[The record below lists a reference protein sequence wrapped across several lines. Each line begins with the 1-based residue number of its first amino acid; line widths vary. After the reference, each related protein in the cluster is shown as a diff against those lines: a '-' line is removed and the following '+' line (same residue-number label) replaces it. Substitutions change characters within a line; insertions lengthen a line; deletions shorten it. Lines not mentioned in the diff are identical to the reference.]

1 MAKIKDLGITIRPAT
16 MQSRGDG
23 FGYHAIYD
31 RGMECE
37 EDTGSE
43 TCTNATCGD
52 DDDDDQGKP
61 PRPKPKKYHAFN
73 ADLIAQFKQ
82 QLDSHLGA

>member
-1 MAKIKDLGITIRPAT
+1 MAKIKDLGITIGAAT
-16 MQSRGDG
+16 MQPRGDG

-43 TCTNATCGD
+43 CGPDQPTC
-52 DDDDDQGKP
+52 DDDDQGKP
-61 PRPKPKKYHAFN
+61 PRPPRPKKYYAFN
-73 ADLIAQFKQ
+73 PDLIAQFKQ